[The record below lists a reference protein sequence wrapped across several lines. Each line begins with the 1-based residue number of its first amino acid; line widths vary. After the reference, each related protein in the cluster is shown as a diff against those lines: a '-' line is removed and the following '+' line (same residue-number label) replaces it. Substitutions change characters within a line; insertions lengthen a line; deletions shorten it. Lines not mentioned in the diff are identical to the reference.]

1 MTRLYLR
8 KARVTLS
15 GAGGGVVIGE
25 RPADP
30 MKEPLKIQF
39 SCDATISG
47 SPNTA
52 TIDIWNLAAGTR
64 NSVGKE
70 FDQIQLDAGYTE
82 TLYGQGNVSTIFKG
96 YIRDVEHRRESVDII
111 THIECGDGD
120 KAIREGVVAETMDE
134 GTTPKQMVEKLY
146 EQMEG
151 VDRGDMLGLDDLPAY
166 KRPVTLYGPVAR
178 EMNKL
183 GRSHG
188 FYWSIQNGVLET
200 IPADGFLPQEFLIS
214 PRTGMIGVPTITDS
228 GIKVS
233 ALLNPQIRPN
243 RVIIVESETL
253 EMNTGQA
260 SARYRVDRASF
271 GGDNR
276 DGEFRVDIEGTKI
289 SGGKATG

>member
-15 GAGGGVVIGE
+15 GAGGGVVVGE

-30 MKEPLKIQF
+30 MKEPLKVAF
-39 SCDATISG
+39 SCEASISG

-52 TIDIWNLAAGTR
+52 TIDIWNLASSTR

-82 TLYGQGNVSTIFKG
+82 TLYGQGNVAILFKG
-96 YIRDVEHRRESVDII
+96 YIRDVEHRREGVDII

-120 KAIREGVVAETMDE
+120 KAYREGVVNETMDE
-134 GTTPKQMVEKLY
+134 GTKPKDMVEKLY
-146 EQMEG
+146 SKMEG
-151 VDRGDMLGLDDLPAY
+151 VQRGDMLGLDDLPAY
-166 KRPVTLYGPVAR
+166 KRPVTLYGPVSR

-200 IPADGFLPQEFLIS
+200 IPADGYIPQEVIVS
-214 PRTGMIGVPTITDS
+214 PQTGMIGVPTITDS
-228 GIKVS
+228 GIKV
-233 ALLNPQIRPN
+233 ACLLNPQIRPN
-243 RVIIVESETL
+243 RVIIVQSETL
-253 EMNTGQA
+253 EMNTGEA
-260 SARYRVDRASF
+260 SARFRVDQASYS
-271 GGDNR
+271 GDNR
-276 DGEFRVDIEGTKI
+276 DGDFKVEIQGTKI
-289 SGGKATG
+289 TGGKATG